1 MTTTLARLAPAPIA
15 AGDFTGTVGL
25 LRLYLRRDR
34 IVLPLWVLLLS
45 MPLAPVYV
53 DSVASLY
60 TTEADRAGFAAMIL
74 SSPAQLAMYGPL
86 YNTSIGATGVWKA
99 GMFYTLIAV
108 AVILTVIRHTRAE
121 EETGRAELIDSTA
134 VGRFAGLTAALIL
147 GFGGSMATG
156 LLGAASLFTADVP
169 KSGSLAFGLALAGSG
184 LVYTAVAA
192 VAAQLSANARTA
204 RGIAFGVLGTAYAL
218 RAIGDASG
226 DEALSWLSPQGW
238 SLQVRPYAGDRWW
251 VLLFHL
257 AATVILTLLAY
268 ELQRRRDLGSG
279 LIAARLGPANASRWL
294 SSPFGLSWRLQR
306 GSLLIWIVGLTLY
319 AILAGSVVHGIADSI
334 ADNDTMREIVT
345 RIGGT
350 ATIEDAFIRLAF
362 TMLGVGASAYAISA
376 TLRLHG
382 EEDAHHTETL
392 LAGSVSRLRWA
403 ASHLV
408 FALIGP
414 ALLMVA
420 AAVACGITYG
430 ISAGDVS
437 GKLTDTLGA
446 ALLQLPSTWLIA
458 GVAILLFGILPRF
471 APVAWG
477 VLSAFIALYLLG
489 SVSGIPHWVLD
500 LAPFAHTPIIP
511 GGQFE
516 ATATFWMLL
525 IDGALIGLGL
535 WAFRRRDL
543 R

>member
-1 MTTTLARLAPAPIA
+1 MTMTLARPAAAPVA
-15 AGDFTGTVGL
+15 AGDFAGTAGL

-45 MPLAPVYV
+45 LPLAPVYV

-60 TTEADRAGFAAMIL
+60 TTEAERAGFAAMIL

-99 GMFYTLIAV
+99 GMFYTLIGV
-108 AVILTVIRHTRAE
+108 AVILTVVRHTRAE

-134 VGRFAGLTAALIL
+134 VGRFAGLTAAMLL
-147 GFGGSMATG
+147 GFGASLATG

-184 LVYTAVAA
+184 FVYTAVAA
-192 VAAQLSANARTA
+192 VAAQLSANARTT
-204 RGIAFGVLGTAYAL
+204 RGIAFAVLGTAYAL

-251 VLLFHL
+251 VLLLHL
-257 AATVILTLLAY
+257 AATVVLTVLAY
-268 ELQRRRDLGSG
+268 DLQRRRDLGSG
-279 LIAARLGPANASRWL
+279 LIAARLGPPNASPWL

-306 GSLLIWIVGLTLY
+306 GSLLVWTIGLALY
-319 AILAGSVVHGIADSI
+319 AALAGSVVHGIADNLGT
-334 ADNDTMREIVT
+334 NDTMREIVT

-350 ATIEDAFIRLAF
+350 TTIEDAFIRLAF

-382 EEDAHHTETL
+382 EEEAHHAETIL
-392 LAGSVSRLRWA
+392 SRSVGRLRWA
-403 ASHLV
+403 ASHLL
-408 FALIGP
+408 FALLGP
-414 ALLMVA
+414 VLLMAVA
-420 AAVACGITYG
+420 ATACGVTYG
-430 ISAGDVS
+430 ISANDVP
-437 GKLTDTLGA
+437 GKLTDSFGA
-446 ALLQLPSTWLIA
+446 ALLQLPSIWLIA
-458 GVAILLFGILPRF
+458 GTAILLFGALPRF

-500 LAPFAHTPIIP
+500 LAPFAHTPVIP

-516 ATATFWMLL
+516 ATATIWLL
-525 IDGALIGLGL
+525 VIDAALIGLGL